1 MKIIRTL
8 LASVLTAAMVHGSVA
23 QAGMYAGSA
32 PQPIERLPGAAP
44 LSSQTIADPIR
55 KNFQPVPLPGGK
67 PQKKLPKTTAL
78 SATPAAAS
86 AQLAEGFAPEA
97 DAAQLSAD
105 AVLRGMGK
113 GLTFAGGRTSL
124 GGYYDGDRTPRD
136 GSDPVLAA
144 EGSAAGAGLQAAA
157 GPERKNPSAVP
168 APQSPSEHAAV
179 IPVIVVVAIVAA
191 VVAAGTGVYFWLRGK
206 SKNDAWQN
214 SKSNQDII
222 ALEKARRDNDP
233 AALEKIKTEARGR
246 QQRMDERVANAQS
259 AGSKSVE
266 LSDGKSLPVKEA
278 RTYAA
283 FDGLVAARAEIN
295 ENAVS
300 QDPAKRV
307 GGQPPAVWRSQ
318 LAGLESQAKQTESE
332 GPLALSLKSM
342 RSEIGS
348 EDAAAGRYEK
358 DISRF
363 DASVPG
369 LFGGRL
375 KEMTK
380 RAQQDLNEFKTAEIA
395 PEKAMLEKTN
405 GAMRGRV
412 SDRLT
417 AKDSDYQSHLAHLD
431 TLNQAA
437 EGTLKSA
444 VEMAAQVD
452 KDMADM
458 SSHEHNR
465 AFNLLIASQNENVEV
480 ADYDSQGRQTGSH
493 YEDHSATFKAL
504 AASEGA
510 EARASAASAQAG
522 VKALNTIIPLLHKD
536 PVLKGEGLTFAL
548 PANSGKGPNSNGSVF
563 FDFWLPASWSFFGT
577 MFSESQAG
585 QARASFA
592 PVKGSLE
599 SVMAEVNSRRGG
611 ERAWTDKRIDGVLD
625 GQMKQA
631 AGQK

>member
-1 MKIIRTL
+1 MRTL

-23 QAGMYAGSA
+23 QAAMYAGSA

-44 LSSQTIADPIR
+44 LSSKTITDPIQ
-55 KNFQPVPLPGGK
+55 KNFQPVPLPGG
-67 PQKKLPKTTAL
+67 QVKKRLPSTTAL
-78 SATPAAAS
+78 PATPDVTAL
-86 AQLAEGFAPEA
+86 QPEEGFAPN
-97 DAAQLSAD
+97 AAQTSAD
-105 AVLRGMGK
+105 AVLSDMGK
-113 GLTFAGGRTSL
+113 GLTFAGGQTAL
-124 GGYYDGDRTPRD
+124 GGYYDGDQTRRD
-136 GSDPVLAA
+136 GSGPVLG
-144 EGSAAGAGLQAAA
+144 EETSESGTGLQASTTPGQKKA
-157 GPERKNPSAVP
+157 SAVP

-191 VVAAGTGVYFWLRGK
+191 VVAAGTGVYLWLRGK
-206 SKNDAWQN
+206 SKNDTWQN

-259 AGSKSVE
+259 AGSRSVT
-266 LSDGKSLPVKEA
+266 LSDGKSLPVQSA
-278 RTYAA
+278 QTYAA
-283 FDGLVAARAEIN
+283 FDGLVAARSEIN

-307 GGQPPAVWRSQ
+307 GGQPPAVWQSQ
-318 LAGLESQAKQTESE
+318 LTGLESQAKQTESE
-332 GPLALSLKSM
+332 GALALSLKSM
-342 RSEIGS
+342 RSEIGR

-380 RAQQDLNEFKTAEIA
+380 RAQTDLNEFKSAEIA
-395 PEKAMLEKTN
+395 PEKALLEKTN

-417 AKDSDYQSHLAHLD
+417 AKDTEYQGHLAHLD

-437 EGTLKSA
+437 DGTLKSA
-444 VEMAAQVD
+444 VEMAQQVD

-465 AFNLLIASQNENVEV
+465 AFNLLLASQNESVLV
-480 ADYDSQGRQTGSH
+480 DDYDGQGRKTGSH

-536 PVLKGEGLTFAL
+536 PVLKAEGLTFAL
-548 PANSGKGPNSNGSVF
+548 PANSGKGPNSSGSVF
-563 FDFWLPASWSFFGT
+563 FDFWLPASWNFFGT

-592 PVKGSLE
+592 PIKGSLE
-599 SVMAEVNSRRGG
+599 SVMAEVNSRRSG